1 MKNANDTTGNA
12 TEIRPAPM
20 PVYIDADVLVCGSV
34 STTNAP
40 HAILRIAEAH
50 LIEGVVCVQACKEA
64 EKNIV
69 DKFPGKAIL
78 ARRLF
83 RQIISC
89 FTVVPTPTPEEVA
102 RYVGQAQPKD
112 LPHLTAAIQQ
122 HCQYFITYNVR
133 HYYPSSNIPLVIRPG
148 EFIELIRD
156 TLGRLYRIR
165 IP

>member
-1 MKNANDTTGNA
+1 M
-12 TEIRPAPM
+12 EIKPAPV
-20 PVYIDADVLVCGSV
+20 PVYIDADVLICGSV
-34 STTNAP
+34 SATNAS
-40 HAILRIAEAH
+40 HATLRLAEAH
-50 LIEGVVCVQACKEA
+50 IIEGVVCVQACKEA

-69 DKFPGKAIL
+69 NKFPERAPV

-83 RQIISC
+83 RQIIDS
-89 FTVVPTPTPEEVA
+89 FTVVPTPSSEEMA

-133 HYYPSSNIPLVIRPG
+133 HYYPSGNIPLVIRPD
-148 EFIELIRD
+148 EFIGLARD
-156 TLGRLYRIR
+156 SMVGLYRIR